1 MKIDGE
7 KMRQYG
13 FTQISVAI
21 DLFGDVF
28 LFREAGFL
36 NREGNEKMIIGRL
49 SENTSLEEIIKAFL
63 SKNIPIKMEKND
75 NRFMDSFDHVVT
87 SLVNQAEEDKDAGIP
102 FNLGPIKSRQETI
115 KMRLGNNWYSDT
127 I

>member
-21 DLFGDVF
+21 DF
-28 LFREAGFL
+28 LEMFFFQRSGFL
-36 NREGNEKMIIGRL
+36 NRGEMKNDHWKTFRKYLFGNHKSIL
-49 SENTSLEEIIKAFL
+49 IK
-63 SKNIPIKMEKND
+63 KYPIKMEKND